1 MITYSMIALVFLIIL
16 ICLTCMLCLMQVNIM
31 EEVKGRKSVSL
42 GVASFNFD
50 GKRIFTHDTTVT
62 VY

>member
-1 MITYSMIALVFLIIL
+1 
-16 ICLTCMLCLMQVNIM
+16 M